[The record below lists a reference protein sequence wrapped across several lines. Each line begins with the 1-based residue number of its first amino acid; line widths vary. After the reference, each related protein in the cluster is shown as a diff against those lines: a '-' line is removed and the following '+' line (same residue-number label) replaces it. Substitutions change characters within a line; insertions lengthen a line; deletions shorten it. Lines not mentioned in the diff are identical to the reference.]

1 MAKFAQVL
9 QGKGNCQNC
18 RYSLDFNGS
27 LYCSKYARRSTY
39 SYNSCIFFDP
49 AVPTR
54 SLRDAKRVLNEGG
67 I

>member
-9 QGKGNCQNC
+9 QGKENCQNC
-18 RYSLDFNGS
+18 RYCLNFNGS
-27 LYCSKYARRSTY
+27 LYCSKYALRPTY

-49 AVPTR
+49 AVSAR